1 MWYRSSE
8 KERKPQKRVAY
19 NRKHVRVSRTG
30 GAAVNK
36 ICKKDGAGA
45 TLNTKHGLRLHTRL
59 FKALEWGFKT
69 EIFNVLEFTITEAGS
84 PFRSLCL
91 QTERRAACEGTISFF
106 LKKTNCCIGCL
117 LLTKREM
124 KS

>member
-1 MWYRSSE
+1 MWYRRSE
-8 KERKPQKRVAY
+8 KERKPQKREAY

-30 GAAVNK
+30 GAAVTK

-45 TLNTKHGLRLHTRL
+45 TLNTKQGLCLHTRL
-59 FKALEWGFKT
+59 FQGTQMGFKT

-91 QTERRAACEGTISFF
+91 QTEKRAVCERINSFF
-106 LKKTNCCIGCL
+106 LKTNCCIGCL
-117 LLTKREM
+117 LFFE
-124 KS
+124 